1 MDHLD
6 DLNEL
11 ARTAPTLH
19 GLPKVDPFVVPDG
32 FFERFPHAV
41 GDAIAARERRVSG
54 GWRPWM
60 RWALAVPAVAL
71 LVWAGL
77 RAGGSDR
84 ASDGLAELPVLTS
97 DELVEITDADVMA
110 YLEEG
115 GGTIDLEQVDVDLN
129 DDEMLAYLA
138 TQDVDITE
146 LITELE

>member
-1 MDHLD
+1 
-6 DLNEL
+6 
-11 ARTAPTLH
+11 
-19 GLPKVDPFVVPDG
+19 
-32 FFERFPHAV
+32 
-41 GDAIAARERRVSG
+41 
-54 GWRPWM
+54 M

-77 RAGGSDR
+77 RAGGGDR
-84 ASDGLAELPVLTS
+84 ASEGLAELPVLTS

-115 GGTIDLEQVDVDLN
+115 GGTIDLEQVDVELN

-138 TQDVDITE
+138 TQDVDLTE